1 MYIYIFL
8 SNLIGIFSN
17 LFIFG
22 CAGSS
27 LLCALSLVAVSGSY
41 ALGVVHGLLLVVVSL
56 VVKHGFW
63 GTGSV
68 AVAHGLCCSM
78 ACGIFQ
84 TKDQTGMPCIGRHVV
99 NHWTIIE
106 VLERSKELNP
116 LVVA

>member
-84 TKDQTGMPCIGRHVV
+84 NQGS
-99 NHWTIIE
+99 NWYALHWQA
-106 VLERSKELNP
+106 RC
-116 LVVA
+116 